1 MQADC
6 QQRHVI
12 GPQCPHASPTPPD
25 TTPTYRGYRS
35 TDAMVL
41 LVRLGYPGRSTAARL
56 QVPLLTAHLGPS
68 DVG

>member
-6 QQRHVI
+6 QQGHVI

-35 TDAMVL
+35 TDAMVYL
-41 LVRLGYPGRSTAARL
+41 FGLAIRGGALPRDSRFRC
-56 QVPLLTAHLGPS
+56 
-68 DVG
+68 